1 MTTST
6 LVAVLILL
14 LIPLVLLWRL
24 TESRAQTIRRLR
36 RTGQTWKTI
45 AGRYQVS
52 PTTVRRWSL
61 A

>member
-6 LVAVLILL
+6 LIAVLVLL

-24 TESRAQTIRRLR
+24 TETRQQTIHRLR
-36 RTGQTWKTI
+36 RNGQTWKTI